1 MSKRYYYY
9 SFTNTINNKKY
20 CGITINPAN
29 RYPKHIRELKNNCH
43 HSVRLQNAV
52 NKYGLDAFEY
62 KIEYSKL
69 FDTIYEAYEEEK
81 LFIAQNN
88 AYLNGYNMTAGGFG
102 ISEET
107 AAKIR
112 ATSSAKFPNIY
123 QIDPET
129 MQVVHIYSSLHEVER
144 TTTCFRANVSKV
156 CHRQDISAQGYYWCF
171 DYDWSDHWIPPL
183 NQKYKPIA
191 LVDKED
197 GLIVRVFASC
207 AEAGRQ
213 LSLDRSNIRASIA
226 RNGTCGGNKF
236 KYITIQEYEAYAC
249 RD

>member
-1 MSKRYYYY
+1 MTKYYYY
-9 SFTNTINNKKY
+9 SFTNKHNNKKY

-43 HSVRLQNAV
+43 HSIRFQNAV
-52 NKYGLDAFEY
+52 NKYGLDAFKY
-62 KIEYSKL
+62 QIEYTKEFETVL
-69 FDTIYEAYEEEK
+69 EAYEEEK
-81 LFIAQNN
+81 RFIAENDS
-88 AYLNGYNMTAGGFG
+88 YRNGYNMTEGGFG

-112 ATSSAKFPNIY
+112 ATSSAKVPNIY

-129 MQVVHIYSSLHEVER
+129 MQVIHIYSSLHEIER
-144 TTTCFRANVSKV
+144 TTTCFRSNVSKV
-156 CHRQDISAQGYYWCF
+156 CNRTDISAQGYYWCY
-171 DYDWSDHWIPPL
+171 DYDWSDKWIPPL

-197 GLIVRVFASC
+197 GEIVTVFASC
-207 AEAGRQ
+207 ADAGRK
-213 LSLDRSNIRASIA
+213 LNLDRSNIRASIQ
-226 RNGTCGGNKF
+226 RNGTCGGKKF
-236 KYITIQEYEAYAC
+236 RYITLEEYETYAC